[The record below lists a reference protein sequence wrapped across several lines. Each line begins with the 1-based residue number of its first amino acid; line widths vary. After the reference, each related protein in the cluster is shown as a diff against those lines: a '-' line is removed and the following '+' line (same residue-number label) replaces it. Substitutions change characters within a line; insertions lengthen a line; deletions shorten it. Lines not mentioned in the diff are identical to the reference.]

1 MPTIVRTIAEIDP
14 LLERVRAAASPTAQV
29 LARLPAAE
37 PDGLEVLRRLKFT
50 EIAWHPIDDRSLNL
64 VEQINQTWTYLVT
77 LKAMPF
83 LFERHP

>member
-29 LARLPAAE
+29 LARLTAAE

-50 EIAWHPIDDRSLNL
+50 EMARHPIDDRSLNL

>member
-29 LARLPAAE
+29 LARLTAAE

-50 EIAWHPIDDRSLNL
+50 EMAWHPIDDRSLNL
-64 VEQINQTWTYLVT
+64 VERINQTWTYLVT

>member
-29 LARLPAAE
+29 LARLTAAE
-37 PDGLEVLRRLKFT
+37 PDGLEMLRRLKFT
-50 EIAWHPIDDRSLNL
+50 EMAWHPIDDRSLNL